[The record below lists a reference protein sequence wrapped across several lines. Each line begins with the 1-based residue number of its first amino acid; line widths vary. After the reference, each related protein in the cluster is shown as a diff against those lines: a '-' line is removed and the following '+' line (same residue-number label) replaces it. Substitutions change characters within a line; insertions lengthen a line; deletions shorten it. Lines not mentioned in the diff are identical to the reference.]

1 MPAEA
6 LRSALER
13 FLETSRRPVLL
24 EPGQEP
30 LELTPG
36 LYQMSERPNGL
47 LLEAWNET
55 RTWARRLVAV
65 SNGPSGRMT
74 VLAERLGGARLQLE
88 ISDLDRATAVPLLR
102 RSQRE
107 GLRERFRFWLARQYA
122 GWRIEELSTGADLQR
137 TLSPSYARALLVQG
151 TRRAAAVAA
160 PADGE
165 HAAGVL
171 TSGLIWLDYLR
182 RREAPQPVSELGLFV
197 PAGAQNQTLL
207 RLKWMDPQ
215 QAQFAVFVYDE
226 AGFESRLD
234 AADTGNI
241 ASQVEPWRTG
251 PPMQE
256 MLAPQVLEELTALE
270 GFEAVHLCAGVVALR
285 IHGLQFGRIEGRQ
298 IVCGVDRRKKM
309 KSAQQLLETAREVAR
324 FRNSAAPDPR
334 HPWRTR
340 QPEAWL
346 ESLTR
351 SHLPLLDAAL
361 LPRPV
366 YGQVLSLAGTEHGIL
381 DLIALGRDGR
391 LAVIELKAT
400 EDPNLPLQALDYWMR
415 VEWHARRGD
424 FASNGYF
431 PGLAV
436 RAQAPRLLLIA
447 PALQFHP
454 TSETILRFFS
464 PAIEVERIGVG
475 LEWRKEF
482 RPVSRLRGAERP
494 GLRMDGDSGGE
505 DSQARGSRL

>member
-6 LRSALER
+6 LRGALER
-13 FLETSRRPVLL
+13 FLESCRRPVLL

-36 LYQMSERPNGL
+36 MYQMSERPNGL

-65 SNGPSGRMT
+65 AAGPSGRLT
-74 VLAERLGGARLQLE
+74 VFAERLGGARLKLE
-88 ISDLDRATAVPLLR
+88 ISDLDRPTAAPLLQ

-122 GWRIEELSTGADLQR
+122 GWRLEELSTGADLQR
-137 TLSPSYARALLVQG
+137 TLSPTYARALLAQG
-151 TRRAAAVAA
+151 QRRVAA
-160 PADGE
+160 LAAPRDGE
-165 HAAGVL
+165 HAAGAL
-171 TSGLIWLDYLR
+171 TYGLIWLDYLR
-182 RREAPQPVSELGLFV
+182 RREAPQPVSELALFL
-197 PAGAQNQTLL
+197 PNGAQNQTLL

-241 ASQVEPWRTG
+241 ASKVEPWRTG

-256 MLAPQVLEELTALE
+256 LLDPRILGELAALE
-270 GFEAVHLCAGVVALR
+270 GFEAVDLGAGIVSLR
-285 IHGLQFGRIEGRQ
+285 IHGLPFGRIEGRQ
-298 IVCGVDRRKKM
+298 IACGVERPKKM
-309 KSAQQLLETAREVAR
+309 KSAQQVLETARELAR

-351 SHLPLLDAAL
+351 SHLALLDAAL

-366 YGQVLSLAGTEHGIL
+366 YGQVLSMAGTQHGVL

-391 LAVIELKAT
+391 LAVIELKAS

-415 VEWHARRGD
+415 VEWHAGRGD

-454 TSETILRFFS
+454 TTETILRFFS

-475 LEWRKEF
+475 LEWRREF

-494 GLRMDGDSGGE
+494 GLHLDRDSGSV
-505 DSQARGSRL
+505 DSQARRSRP

>member
-6 LRSALER
+6 LRSTLER
-13 FLETSRRPVLL
+13 FLETCRRPTLL

-36 LYQMSERPNGL
+36 RYQMSDRPNGL
-47 LLEAWNET
+47 LLEAWNES

-65 SNGPSGRMT
+65 AAGASGRLT
-74 VLAERLGGARLQLE
+74 VFAERLGGARLQLE
-88 ISDLDRATAVPLLR
+88 IADLEGPASVTLLR
-102 RSQRE
+102 RSHRE

-122 GWRIEELSTGADLQR
+122 GWRIEDLSTGADLQR
-137 TLSPSYARALLVQG
+137 TLSPRYARALLAQG
-151 TRRAAAVAA
+151 QRRVAAVAA
-160 PADGE
+160 PQDEE
-165 HAAGVL
+165 HTAGIL
-171 TSGLIWLDYLR
+171 TCGLIWLDYLR
-182 RREAPQPVSELGLFV
+182 RREAPQMVSELALFL
-197 PAGAQNQTLL
+197 PQGAQYQTLL

-215 QAQFAVFVYDE
+215 AAQFAVFVYDE
-226 AGFESRLD
+226 TGFESRLD

-241 ASQVEPWRTG
+241 CSQVAPWRTG

-256 MLAPQVLEELTALE
+256 VLDPPILQQLAALE
-270 GFEAVHLCAGVVALR
+270 GFEAVDLGAGVVSLR
-285 IHGLQFGRIEGRQ
+285 IHGLPFGRIEGRQ
-298 IVCGVDRRKKM
+298 ILCGIDRIKKL
-309 KSAQQLLETAREVAR
+309 KTPRQLLETARELAR
-324 FRNSAAPDPR
+324 FRNSAMPDPR

-351 SHLPLLDAAL
+351 SHLSLLDAEL

-366 YGQVLSLAGTEHGIL
+366 YGQVLSMAGTEHGVL

-391 LAVIELKAT
+391 LAVIELKAS
-400 EDPNLPLQALDYWMR
+400 EDPDLPLQALDYWMR
-415 VEWHARRGD
+415 VEWHARRGS

-431 PGLAV
+431 PGVAV
-436 RAQAPRLLLIA
+436 RAQAPRLLLVA

-454 TSETILRFFS
+454 TTETILRFFS
-464 PAIEVERIGVG
+464 PAIEVQRIGVG
-475 LEWRKEF
+475 LEWRREF

-494 GLRMDGDSGGE
+494 GLRLDRDSGNMG
-505 DSQARGSRL
+505 SQTSGSGL